1 MKIAV
6 TGANS
11 SVGQNLLNSL
21 KSNEEVSVI
30 AGVRSER
37 AAKSLPDS
45 PRIEA
50 KLISYQDV
58 DKLSEDLN
66 GADCVL
72 HLAGILIENKG
83 SSYQEANV
91 DATAAVLDAAKRNN
105 ASHFVFISVVG
116 ADANSTNAY
125 FRSKGQAEELVKR
138 SGLSAS
144 IIRTPILLGPNTAGA
159 SAIAAAAS
167 QPKAKLLGGGTYL
180 MRPLD
185 IDDLNLA
192 IMDCFNKSKAGAALY
207 ELVGPDAISYSN
219 LIQKMAGL
227 LGNEIE
233 IASIPIW
240 VAKLGAAIGSRLR
253 GGGFSP
259 TVIDVITIDEKVD
272 ENADKTLG
280 LSLTPLDKT
289 LQKILNHEQT

>member
-1 MKIAV
+1 MKLAV

-11 SVGQNLLNSL
+11 SVGLNLLNSL
-21 KSNEEVSVI
+21 NNNEDISVI

-45 PRIEA
+45 ARIEA

-58 DKLSEDLN
+58 DRLTADLD
-66 GADCVL
+66 GADGIL

-83 SSYQEANV
+83 SNYQEANV
-91 DATAAVLDAAKRNN
+91 DATAAVLEAAKRNN
-105 ASHFVFISVVG
+105 ASHFIFISVVG

-125 FRSKGQAEELVKR
+125 FRSKGQAEELVKQ

-159 SAIAAAAS
+159 SSIAAAAA
-167 QPKAKLLGGGTYL
+167 QPKAKLLGGGGYQ

-192 IMDCFNKSKAGAALY
+192 IMKCFNMSKPGANLY
-207 ELVGPDAISYSN
+207 ELVGPQAISYSK

-227 LGNEIE
+227 QGREIE

-240 VAKLGAAIGSRLR
+240 TAKLAAAIGSRLR

-259 TVIDVITIDEKVD
+259 TVIDVITIDEKVE
-272 ENADKTLG
+272 ENADKILG
-280 LSLTPLDKT
+280 LSLTPLDET
-289 LQKILNHEQT
+289 LEKILKHEQS